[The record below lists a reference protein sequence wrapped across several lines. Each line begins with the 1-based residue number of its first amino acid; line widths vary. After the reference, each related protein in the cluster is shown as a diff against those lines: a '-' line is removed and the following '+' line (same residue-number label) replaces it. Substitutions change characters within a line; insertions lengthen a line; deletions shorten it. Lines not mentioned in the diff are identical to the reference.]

1 MMRAKGSVVGTGARV
16 SRARSTK
23 DFDDRGRNFGLR
35 RKFRSIR
42 GETGPDDARRGVG
55 RGRWMS
61 GISREFDA
69 PVRGVVKCVHKCR
82 AGCAVRS
89 RASKSDT
96 GGSREAFFGAFSR
109 EYFVSTH
116 DAGLRESTLL
126 LQCRVSPKIRGAQT
140 HRPGA
145 GSAGSCA
152 RGARASARGSL
163 GAVSVGPSTHAG
175 WKASPDTPP
184 RCVSASSWSESCP
197 RRTMIW

>member
-35 RKFRSIR
+35 RQFRSIR

-55 RGRWMS
+55 RGRCMLC
-61 GISREFDA
+61 ISREFDA
-69 PVRGVVKCVHKCR
+69 LVRGVVKGVHECC

-96 GGSREAFFGAFSR
+96 GSLREAFFGAFSR
-109 EYFVSTH
+109 EYFVSTSI
-116 DAGLRESTLL
+116 DGTL
-126 LQCRVSPKIRGAQT
+126 LQCRVSPKIRGVQT

-163 GAVSVGPSTHAG
+163 GAVSVGPSTHGG

>member
-35 RKFRSIR
+35 RQFRSIR

-61 GISREFDA
+61 CISREFDA

-96 GGSREAFFGAFSR
+96 GGLREAFFGAFSR
-109 EYFVSTH
+109 EYFVSNV
-116 DAGLRESTLL
+116 DAGALNRQQCCSAEFRRRFGARKPTVPGRVRQVLARAGRARLLGGLWVRCRSAHLRT
-126 LQCRVSPKIRGAQT
+126 QDGRPPQT
-140 HRPGA
+140 HPHGA
-145 GSAGSCA
+145 SRRA
-152 RGARASARGSL
+152 RGASRVL
-163 GAVSVGPSTHAG
+163 GA
-175 WKASPDTPP
+175 
-184 RCVSASSWSESCP
+184 R
-197 RRTMIW
+197 